1 MDECDEFDLP
11 FPKLGQMMER
21 VGADPVVALQCE
33 AHALASAIRQCQSC
47 RLDTSC
53 RDWLKDSQGRIGA
66 PPAFCPNAALLV
78 RLQGMRP
85 PADIGRW
92 L

>member
-11 FPKLGQMMER
+11 FPKLGQMMDR
-21 VGADPVVALQCE
+21 VGADPVVALQCG
-33 AHALASAIRQCQSC
+33 AHALASAIRQCQVC

-53 RDWLKDSQGRIGA
+53 RDWLKESAGRVGA
-66 PPAFCPNAALLV
+66 TPAFCPNAALLA

-85 PADIGRW
+85 PADIGGW